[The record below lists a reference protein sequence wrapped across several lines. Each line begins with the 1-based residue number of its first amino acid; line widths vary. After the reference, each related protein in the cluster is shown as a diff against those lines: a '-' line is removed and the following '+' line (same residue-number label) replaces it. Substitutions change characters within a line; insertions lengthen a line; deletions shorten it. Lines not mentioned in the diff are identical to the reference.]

1 MSSCKI
7 AVRVT
12 PGAKEDRL
20 LGWEGEVLR
29 LRLRAAAVEGKANS
43 ALIKFLAASLGLR
56 QRDLTIEQGRAS
68 RRKLVAIAGL
78 TAAQTRRRLNN
89 SIGE

>member
-1 MSSCKI
+1 M
-7 AVRVT
+7 
-12 PGAKEDRL
+12 

-56 QRDLTIEQGRAS
+56 HRDVTIEQGRAN
-68 RRKLVAIAGL
+68 RRKLVAIDGL
-78 TAAQTRRRLNN
+78 TAAETRRRLNN

>member
-1 MSSCKI
+1 MPNCKI
-7 AVRVT
+7 AVHVT

-56 QRDLTIEQGRAS
+56 QRDVTIEQGRAS
-68 RRKLVAIAGL
+68 RRKLVVIDGL
-78 TAAQTRRRLNN
+78 TAAETRRRLNS
-89 SIGE
+89 SIGG

>member
-56 QRDLTIEQGRAS
+56 HRDVTIEQGRAN
-68 RRKLVAIAGL
+68 RRKLVAIDGL
-78 TAAQTRRRLNN
+78 TAAETRRRLNN

>member
-56 QRDLTIEQGRAS
+56 QRDVTIEQGRAS
-68 RRKLVAIAGL
+68 RRKLVAIDGL
-78 TAAQTRRRLNN
+78 TAAETRRRLNDLMN
-89 SIGE
+89 E